1 VDVSVFY
8 DCYECLR
15 CMNVIIFLIIMD
27 FDKVYEKKV
36 RNTALL
42 VVALGSF
49 LIPFMG
55 SSLNIALPIIQK
67 DLAVNIILLSWIPTV
82 FS

>member
-1 VDVSVFY
+1 MYEGNNISDRMVY
-8 DCYECLR
+8 DKNY
-15 CMNVIIFLIIMD
+15 D
-27 FDKVYEKKV
+27 KKV
-36 RNTALL
+36 KNTALL

-67 DLAVNIILLSWIPTV
+67 DLAVNIIYSAGYQRYL
-82 FS
+82 F